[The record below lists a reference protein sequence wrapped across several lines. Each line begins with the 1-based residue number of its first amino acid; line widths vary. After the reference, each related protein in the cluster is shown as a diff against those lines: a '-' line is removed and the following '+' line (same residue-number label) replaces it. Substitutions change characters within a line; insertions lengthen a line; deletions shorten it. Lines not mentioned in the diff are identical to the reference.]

1 MHLLAQMHCPHPHTI
16 HIFPR
21 SKWHM
26 LQAIRGVFTNESNR
40 KLLSLTSSDALRRR
54 GSGPA
59 YAWQPSCVQ
68 SAADD
73 VVTYA
78 RQVTDL
84 AATDQYYRVL
94 LQVVTDTGD
103 VAGTFDLVGQTY
115 TCNLTQCGIRLLG
128 GLSLNRQADAA
139 LLRTGLQNRG
149 IRLAGYLFST
159 LADQLIDRR
168 H

>member
-1 MHLLAQMHCPHPHTI
+1 MQLYAFSPMKAIANCFRLLLRTLCAVEGAALHT
-16 HIFPR
+16 
-21 SKWHM
+21 
-26 LQAIRGVFTNESNR
+26 LGNA
-40 KLLSLTSSDALRRR
+40 
-54 GSGPA
+54 
-59 YAWQPSCVQ
+59 SCVQ

-84 AATDQYYRVL
+84 AATDQNYRVL

-103 VAGTFDLVGQTY
+103 VAGTFELVGQTY
-115 TCNLTQCGIRLLG
+115 TCNLTQCGIRLLR
-128 GLSLNRQADAA
+128 GLGLNGQADAA